1 MELFSY
7 MMIALSNTNMGLSFD
22 GVLVVVLAFNLIVLL
37 TMTFAPQVH
46 NKISTWIFDTF
57 FDGSHNS
64 QK

>member
-1 MELFSY
+1 
-7 MMIALSNTNMGLSFD
+7 MMIALSNTSMGLSFD
-22 GVLVVVLAFNLIVLL
+22 GVLVAVLAFNLIVLL

-64 QK
+64 NKQQQ

>member
-1 MELFSY
+1 
-7 MMIALSNTNMGLSFD
+7 MGLSFD
-22 GVLVVVLAFNLIVLL
+22 GVLVAVLAFNLIVLL

-64 QK
+64 NKQQQ